1 MAKPITSAEMSKYI
15 AETWKSVQDQAW
27 KGQ

>member
-15 AETWKSVQDQAW
+15 AETWKRVQDHAW

>member
-15 AETWKSVQDQAW
+15 AETWKRVQDQAW